1 MKRRTLLAIVIPGV
15 VILALVLYSVLSGK
29 EKEVVLEAQV
39 EQGKFE
45 IAVMVTGELQAI
57 RETEIQAPAQLRSR
71 NLRIRSVLIHDLI
84 PEGTVVDSGDWVATL
99 DRSEADNSLKDM
111 LDNLETRES
120 EYTRTKL
127 DTTMQLR
134 DLRDQLVNLRFAM
147 EEAEITVEQSQYE
160 PPATIRQAQIE
171 LEKAS
176 RAYDQAETNYDLQVQ
191 QARANMREAEL
202 NMARDHRSVDEM
214 QAVLQ
219 KFDIYAPASGMV
231 IYKTDFRGEKRTAGT
246 EINTWDLAVA
256 TLPDLSTMVSM
267 TYVNEIDIS
276 KIKTGQKVRVGV
288 DAFPEKKFTGEVTE
302 VANIGQQLSNT
313 DAKVFEVR
321 IELNEKDSILRP
333 SMTTSNMIV
342 TNILDS
348 VLYIPLEAVHA
359 NDSLTYVFTRNGKKQ
374 VVVLGQ
380 SNENFIVVDMGLKK
394 GDLLY
399 LSMPDEP
406 ETFPYTGLDL
416 MAEIQ
421 KRKAE
426 EEKQRQEM
434 QERMNQPRRDREF
447 QGRPGEFPQGMTE
460 GTGQGRPEG
469 VTQGAREGAGQGTG
483 GGRPQGNTPQAPQEN
498 AQQTPQGNA
507 QQTPQGNAQQ
517 TPQGN
522 AQQTPQQ
529 TPQGATGQRPSGQR
543 PAGGN
548 PNPTGE

>member
-15 VILALVLYSVLSGK
+15 VILALVIYSVLSGK
-29 EKEVVLEAQV
+29 EKEVVLESQV

-45 IAVMVTGELQAI
+45 IAVMVTGELEAI

-71 NLRIRSVLIHDLI
+71 NLRIRSVLIQDLI
-84 PEGTVVDSGDWVATL
+84 PEGTVVDSGQWVATL

-134 DLRDQLVNLRFAM
+134 ELRDQLVNLNFAM
-147 EEAEITVEQSQYE
+147 EEAEIILEQSKYE
-160 PPATIRQAQIE
+160 PPATIRQNQIE
-171 LEKAS
+171 LEKAT
-176 RAYDQAETNYDLQVQ
+176 RAYKQAETNYDLQVQ

-202 NMARDHRSVDEM
+202 NMARERRSVDEM
-214 QAVLQ
+214 EAVLQ

-321 IELNEKDSILRP
+321 IELNEKDTILRP
-333 SMTTSNMIV
+333 AMTTSNMIV
-342 TNILDS
+342 TNVLDS

-359 NDSLTYVFTRNGKKQ
+359 NDSLTYVYTRDGEKQ
-374 VVVLGQ
+374 VVVLGE

-394 GDLLY
+394 GDKLY
-399 LSMPDEP
+399 LSMPNEP
-406 ETFPYTGLDL
+406 EKFPYTGLEL

-421 KRKAE
+421 KRKAD

-434 QERMNQPRRDREF
+434 QDRMNQPRRDRQF

-460 GTGQGRPEG
+460 GAGQGRPEG
-469 VTQGAREGAGQGTG
+469 ASQGTG
-483 GGRPQGNTPQAPQEN
+483 GARPEGASQQA
-498 AQQTPQGNA
+498 PQGNA
-507 QQTPQGNAQQ
+507 
-517 TPQGN
+517 
-522 AQQTPQQ
+522 QQ

-543 PAGGN
+543 PSGGN